1 MMVVFFLF
9 LVLMS
14 FPRRMVSG
22 YSLGSKRSTVNL
34 TQLGGVTPMAVQ
46 FVDEKKEL
54 ESSNF
59 PIKPDDLIVLAR
71 ETIGKLT
78 GLTDD
83 GECLAEDFEFVAPI
97 IGPLG
102 KQEFLKA
109 VKGFDLAKA
118 FPDLQT
124 RYYNV
129 HCDPFDH
136 DRVWYMTRPLATHKG
151 SLFGKEP
158 SGVRIE
164 APPQANSLRF
174 NAQGK
179 VKEYTIGYVID
190 RRIGNTGGLGGAFA
204 FFYAVGQAL
213 PFPECQPYKKSF
225 RFRFFNWI
233 GRIGAWLNKNKN

>member
-1 MMVVFFLF
+1 MGKRFFL
-9 LVLMS
+9 
-14 FPRRMVSG
+14 VS
-22 YSLGSKRSTVNL
+22 LDFST
-34 TQLGGVTPMAVQ
+34 
-46 FVDEKKEL
+46 
-54 ESSNF
+54 
-59 PIKPDDLIVLAR
+59 
-71 ETIGKLT
+71 
-78 GLTDD
+78 
-83 GECLAEDFEFVAPI
+83 
-97 IGPLG
+97 
-102 KQEFLKA
+102 
-109 VKGFDLAKA
+109 
-118 FPDLQT
+118 
-124 RYYNV
+124 
-129 HCDPFDH
+129 
-136 DRVWYMTRPLATHKG
+136 
-151 SLFGKEP
+151 LFGKEP